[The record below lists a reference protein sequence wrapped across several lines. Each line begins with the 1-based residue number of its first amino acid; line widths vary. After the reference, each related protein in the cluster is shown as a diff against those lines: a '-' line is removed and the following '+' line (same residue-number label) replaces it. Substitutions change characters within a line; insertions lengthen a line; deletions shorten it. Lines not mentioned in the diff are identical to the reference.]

1 MFDHFLCTALF
12 CERVFNFQFNE
23 EDLKDKLKK
32 YDLEIEIQMSNQ
44 TDIYIDLENFE
55 ITVTHTY

>member
-32 YDLEIEIQMSNQ
+32 YDLEVELSINAQ
-44 TDIYIDLENFE
+44 TDMLIDLEDLE
-55 ITVTHTY
+55 ITVTHNF